1 MAIIMA
7 VAAVLVVLWVVE
19 QGLTGRREIALLL
32 VPAVLLCAGA
42 RLLGNWPAIA
52 VAAAVA
58 ASVGI
63 VVITADRRDRTTF
76 LLSNGRYIGAHADAS
91 VAAGRLVGARLLYG
105 PGGRDF
111 IRILTD
117 TAFLRALRIT
127 GVIDGSRTGIPLHLS
142 DAQFHRLADGYA
154 KLPLWYG
161 GYYFESYVRP
171 EIGRSDEYVLVLP
184 PGEFRNVSLI
194 IASDV
199 YAEIV
204 R

>member
-1 MAIIMA
+1 MA

-32 VPAVLLCAGA
+32 VPALLLCACA
-42 RLLGNWPAIA
+42 RLLGNWPAISVA
-52 VAAAVA
+52 VAVA

-63 VVITADRRDRTTF
+63 VVIAADRRDRTTF

-91 VAAGRLVGARLLYG
+91 AAVGRLVGARLLFG
-105 PGGRDF
+105 PRGFEF
-111 IRILTD
+111 IRIISD
-117 TAFLRALRIT
+117 TAFLRALRIPPL
-127 GVIDGSRTGIPLHLS
+127 IDGSRTGIPLHLS
-142 DAQFHRLADGYA
+142 DTQFHRLSDGYA

-161 GYYFESYVRP
+161 GYYFEIYVRP
-171 EIGRSDEYVLVLP
+171 DIERSDEYVLVLP
-184 PGEFRNVSLI
+184 PGEFDNVSLI